1 MLIPLLPMIISD
13 YRDRTVHVLW
23 LAVFGAAAVLSACFC
38 MGWKILI
45 FNILLNSSVLLLMAL
60 FLALYFKLRKKKL
73 SGMIGEGDCVFLFLL
88 APYFQLHNYLMFLV
102 VSSCAAL
109 VSWLLVFRRDGSI
122 PLISV
127 YGKPTEG
134 RFLSP
139 EGTDFESR
147 SLPSYIKTAEYTRY
161 MVNKPFPVSEGQAA
175 PFYWFNSSGGV
186 TQYYL
191 KNDISYYIEKGYIK
205 IIK

>member
-1 MLIPLLPMIISD
+1 MENINIQYTIKLISPTAYGTFPS
-13 YRDRTVHVLW
+13 
-23 LAVFGAAAVLSACFC
+23 
-38 MGWKILI
+38 
-45 FNILLNSSVLLLMAL
+45 
-60 FLALYFKLRKKKL
+60 
-73 SGMIGEGDCVFLFLL
+73 
-88 APYFQLHNYLMFLV
+88 
-102 VSSCAAL
+102 
-109 VSWLLVFRRDGSI
+109 LVFQAAEEKTIWNDWGRGLRI
-122 PLISV
+122 PVKSMLQGLTLGTISTTLTCMYFGINPLTGTKMWPKNLGFLNEPSERMLEKGTILDR

-175 PFYWFNSSGGV
+175 PFYWFNSSGGG

>member
-1 MLIPLLPMIISD
+1 
-13 YRDRTVHVLW
+13 
-23 LAVFGAAAVLSACFC
+23 
-38 MGWKILI
+38 
-45 FNILLNSSVLLLMAL
+45 MAL

-73 SGMIGEGDCVFLFLL
+73 SGMIGGRGQGTILD
-88 APYFQLHNYLMFLV
+88 
-102 VSSCAAL
+102 
-109 VSWLLVFRRDGSI
+109 R
-122 PLISV
+122 

-175 PFYWFNSSGGV
+175 PFYWFNSSGGG

>member
-1 MLIPLLPMIISD
+1 MSLKDAFYASFNGIGKSMLQGLTLGTISTTLTCMYFGINPLTGTKMWPKNLGFLNEPSERMLEKGTIL
-13 YRDRTVHVLW
+13 DR
-23 LAVFGAAAVLSACFC
+23 
-38 MGWKILI
+38 
-45 FNILLNSSVLLLMAL
+45 
-60 FLALYFKLRKKKL
+60 
-73 SGMIGEGDCVFLFLL
+73 
-88 APYFQLHNYLMFLV
+88 
-102 VSSCAAL
+102 
-109 VSWLLVFRRDGSI
+109 
-122 PLISV
+122 

-175 PFYWFNSSGGV
+175 PFYWFNSSGGG

>member
-1 MLIPLLPMIISD
+1 MAHPRIFFIPQASLILFFCNHKKFTNFAESPHIKMNISLIMLIPLLPMIISD

-109 VSWLLVFRRDGSI
+109 VSWHKSFDWNKNVAQKFRFFKRTI
-122 PLISV
+122 RKNARKRNNI
-127 YGKPTEG
+127 
-134 RFLSP
+134 
-139 EGTDFESR
+139 
-147 SLPSYIKTAEYTRY
+147 
-161 MVNKPFPVSEGQAA
+161 GQIWKA
-175 PFYWFNSSGGV
+175 Y
-186 TQYYL
+186 
-191 KNDISYYIEKGYIK
+191 
-205 IIK
+205 

>member
-1 MLIPLLPMIISD
+1 MFLHGMENINIQYTIKLISPTAYGTFPSL
-13 YRDRTVHVLW
+13 
-23 LAVFGAAAVLSACFC
+23 VFQAAEEKTI
-38 MGWKILI
+38 W
-45 FNILLNSSVLLLMAL
+45 NDW
-60 FLALYFKLRKKKL
+60 
-73 SGMIGEGDCVFLFLL
+73 EGDCVFLFLL

-139 EGTDFESR
+139 EGTDFESK